1 MTSQGKSALIV
12 TLLMMT
18 SGCTGLVDTEQ
29 DSKSPEIDCSLDP
42 SQVDCFDVI
51 IIEEDC
57 SSIEVFTGELCR
69 PILSPEKLNYGEKKS
84 QSSISGL
91 LFETSFMF

>member
-1 MTSQGKSALIV
+1 MVFRKKYDFSRQVSINCH
-12 TLLMMT
+12 TLNDD

-29 DSKSPEIDCSLDP
+29 DSKSPEFDCSLDP

-57 SSIEVFTGELCR
+57 SSNG
-69 PILSPEKLNYGEKKS
+69 
-84 QSSISGL
+84 SIYWRN
-91 LFETSFMF
+91 M